1 VTRGGGKFTRN
12 GQGDII
18 SIFDIKESAMV
29 RTVISL
35 DLDDKAWLDRQAR
48 RERIPMTR
56 LVRRAVK
63 RLRQESEAKP
73 SGFERLLR
81 ETSGMQNFGNA
92 LSFQRKLRGEWGARK

>member
-1 VTRGGGKFTRN
+1 MARSGGTFTHN
-12 GQGDII
+12 GRCDII
-18 SIFDIKESAMV
+18 LFFDIDKTAMV

-35 DLDDKAWLDRQAR
+35 DLDDKAWLDQQAR

-81 ETSGMQNFGNA
+81 ETSGARNFGDR
-92 LSFQRKLRGEWGARK
+92 LQYQRKLRGEWGKRK